1 MSLIQCEMRE
11 GIRNFTVLLRHF
23 KRQTDGLDNKTKL
36 EKCLQNICSEFKL
49 ALSIFPEAIIKQ

>member
-1 MSLIQCEMRE
+1 MRE

-49 ALSIFPEAIIKQ
+49 AEYFS

>member
-11 GIRNFTVLLRHF
+11 RIRNFTVLGHF
-23 KRQTDGLDNKTKL
+23 KRQTDDLDNKTKL

>member
-1 MSLIQCEMRE
+1 MRE
-11 GIRNFTVLLRHF
+11 RIRNFTVLGHF
-23 KRQTDGLDNKTKL
+23 KRQTDDLDNKTKL